1 LSANALLKRE
11 LDISHE
17 QSQRQA
23 QQLRWNAIA
32 AVSAVLVIALLI
44 YFLVTNLR
52 FRKQLV
58 RLASLDGLTGCR
70 TAAHRDSRPKRWRT
84 RRPLRSR

>member
-1 LSANALLKRE
+1 MKRE
-11 LDISHE
+11 LDLSQE

-32 AVSAVLVIALLI
+32 AVSGVLVIALLI

-52 FRKQLV
+52 FRQQLV
-58 RLASLDGLTGCR
+58 RLASTGR
-70 TAAHRDSRPKRWRT
+70 IDRIAQSAPHRGAGE
-84 RRPLRSR
+84 RRR